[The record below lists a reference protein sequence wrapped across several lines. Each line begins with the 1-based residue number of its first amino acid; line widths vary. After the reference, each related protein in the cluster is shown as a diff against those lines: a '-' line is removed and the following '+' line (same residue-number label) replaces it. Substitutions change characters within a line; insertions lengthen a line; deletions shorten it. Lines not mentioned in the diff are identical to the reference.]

1 MKTLRQFFPVPGS
14 LFWNGCPLSDDGFL
28 NLIVFDG
35 SDTPDV
41 PMPVLL
47 FQIPISIVVDS
58 RNLRQ
63 APSDGHLIVWDGMK
77 PEGGTEWM
85 NITSCNKEWMVPQRS
100 PSTRVIF

>member
-1 MKTLRQFFPVPGS
+1 MDAPFLVH
-14 LFWNGCPLSDDGFL
+14 L
-28 NLIVFDG
+28 NLLVFDG

-63 APSDGHLIVWDGMK
+63 APSDGHLIVWDGME

-100 PSTRVIF
+100 PSTRVIFW